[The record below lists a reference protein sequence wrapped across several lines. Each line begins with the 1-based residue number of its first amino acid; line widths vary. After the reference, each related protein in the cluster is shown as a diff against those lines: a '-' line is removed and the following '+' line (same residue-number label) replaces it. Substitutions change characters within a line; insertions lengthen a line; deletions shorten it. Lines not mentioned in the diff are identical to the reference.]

1 MVYLPR
7 FFDANGYINIDEK
20 GQLVLGVTQKNR
32 YILDFLQNL
41 YCGKID
47 ILSSK
52 QAFQYYIYRKRE
64 ILLLVDNYFN
74 KYPLK
79 SAKSYKLNLI
89 KDFYLCIENKNLQ
102 APHQID
108 KFNEWIKFKNK

>member
-7 FFDANGYINIDEK
+7 FVDANGYINIDEK

-32 YILDFLQNL
+32 YILDFQENL

-89 KDFYLCIENKNLQ
+89 AKDFYLCIENKNLQ
-102 APHQID
+102 APPFGQID
-108 KFNEWIKFKNK
+108 KVLMNG